1 MKKINILLAVLG
13 IVLLSSC
20 EGFLDVKPSNSTDAE
35 TSILTAGD
43 AKVVINGLMRK
54 MASSDYYGRNFIM
67 YGDAKGGDFAIAS
80 QGRGLDALYVFNHS
94 ATSNSYSGFWS
105 QLYHNILQANNL
117 IMNIEKIE
125 ADGKGSTTLSD
136 YKGQAL
142 AARALMYFDLVRLYG
157 KPYTMDKTSLGV
169 PLVLE
174 PLEETAQPTRAT
186 VEAVYTQIVKD
197 LADAEPIISKAVGTV
212 AVKGYINYYGVKAIQ
227 ARVNLTM
234 GKYPEALAAAEVVI
248 TSGKYNLYKY
258 TSDPTDKDEWISSWS
273 TQFGTESIFELAV
286 YPSEADLLT
295 GSLGYYLLRTAKISG
310 AMGWFMASDFFLN
323 RLKEDPT
330 DVRWGIM
337 DYDETSK
344 TRFGSCLKYA
354 GLDLKG
360 DKGTTSA
367 VNIKV
372 IRLSEMYLIAA
383 EAAFSQPT
391 PDKVKASTYLNAIRK
406 RSPALVASTSETV
419 TLDMIINEKS
429 KELFAEGQRY
439 FDMIR
444 LNRTITFNDDF
455 IKPAV
460 IITHR
465 TISIDRTFYKA
476 ILPIPKG
483 EMDAN
488 PAIAS
493 QQNPGY

>member
-35 TSILTAGD
+35 TSILTAAD
-43 AKVVINGLMRK
+43 AKVAINGLMRK

-105 QLYHNILQANNL
+105 QLYNNILQANNL
-117 IMNIEKIE
+117 LVNIEKIE
-125 ADGKGSTTLSD
+125 AAGKGSTALSD

-157 KPYTMDKTSLGV
+157 KPYNMDKTSLGV

-212 AVKGYINYYGVKAIQ
+212 AVKGFINYYGVKAIQ
-227 ARVNLTM
+227 ARVNLAM

-248 TSGKYNLYKY
+248 TSNKY
-258 TSDPTDKDEWISSWS
+258 TLYANDKWVKSWS
-273 TQFGTESIFELAV
+273 TQFDTESIFELAV

-310 AMGWFMASDFFLN
+310 AMGWFMASDYYMN

-354 GLDLKG
+354 GVDLKG

-406 RSPALVASTSETV
+406 RAPALVASTSETV
-419 TLDMIINEKS
+419 TLDMIVNEKS
-429 KELFAEGQRY
+429 KEFFAEGQRY

-476 ILPIPKG
+476 ILPIPKS
-483 EMDAN
+483 ELDAN

-493 QQNPGY
+493 QQNSGY

>member
-1 MKKINILLAVLG
+1 MKKINILFAVLG

-20 EGFLDVKPSNSTDAE
+20 ESFLDVKPSNSAAAE
-35 TSILTAGD
+35 TSILTAAD
-43 AKVVINGLMRK
+43 AKVAITGLMRK
-54 MASSDYYGRNFIM
+54 MTTSDYYGRNFVM
-67 YGDAKGGDFAIAS
+67 YGDAKGGDFAISS

-105 QLYHNILQANNL
+105 QLYNNILQANNL
-117 IMNIEKIE
+117 IINIEKIE

-142 AARALMYFDLVRLYG
+142 TARALMYFDLVRLYG
-157 KPYTMDKTSLGV
+157 KPYTMDKASLGV
-169 PLVLE
+169 PLILE
-174 PLEETAQPTRAT
+174 PLDASAQPTRAT
-186 VEAVYTQIVKD
+186 VEAVYTQVLKD
-197 LADAEPIISKAVGTV
+197 LADAEPLLTKTV
-212 AVKGYINYYGVKAIQ
+212 SATTKCYLNYYSNKAIQ

-248 TSGKYNLYKY
+248 TATTKFALY
-258 TSDPTDKDEWISSWS
+258 SNANWVGSWS
-273 TQFGTESIFELAV
+273 GQFGSESIFELAI
-286 YPSEADLLT
+286 YESEADLLT
-295 GSLGYYLLRTAKISG
+295 GSLGYYLMRLAKVKS
-310 AMGWFMASDFFLN
+310 AMGWFMASDYYLARLN
-323 RLKEDPT
+323 EDPT

-337 DYDETSK
+337 DYDEIAT
-344 TRFGSCLKYA
+344 TRFGSCVKYS
-354 GLDLKG
+354 GMDLKG
-360 DKGTTSA
+360 DKGSPSA

-406 RSPALVASTSETV
+406 RAPALAASTPTTV

-444 LNRTITFNDDF
+444 LNKTIVFNDEL
-455 IKPAV
+455 IQPAV

-465 TISIDRTFYKA
+465 TKSIDRTFYKA
-476 ILPIPKG
+476 ILPIPKS

-488 PAIAS
+488 PAIAV
-493 QQNPGY
+493 QQNTGY

>member
-1 MKKINILLAVLG
+1 MKKINIFLTVLG

-54 MASSDYYGRNFIM
+54 MASSDYYGRNFLM
-67 YGDAKGGDFAIAS
+67 YGDAKGGDFAISS
-80 QGRGLDALYVFNHS
+80 QGRGLDALYTFNHS
-94 ATSNSYSGFWS
+94 ASSNSYSGFWS

-125 ADGKGSTTLSD
+125 ADGKGSTTLSE

-142 AARALMYFDLVRLYG
+142 TARALMYFDLVRLYG
-157 KPYTMDKTSLGV
+157 KPYNMDKTSYGV

-174 PLEETAQPTRAT
+174 PLEETAQPTRAS
-186 VEAVYTQIVKD
+186 VEAVYTQILKD
-197 LADAEPIISKAVGTV
+197 LTDANPLLSTAARTTAIN
-212 AVKGYINYYGVKAIQ
+212 GYINKWANHAIQ

-234 GKYPEALAAAEVVI
+234 GRYPEALAAAEAVI
-248 TSGKYNLYKY
+248 ASGKFTLYAN
-258 TSDPTDKDEWISSWS
+258 DKWVKSWS
-273 TQFGTESIFELAV
+273 TQFDTESVFELAV
-286 YPSEADLLT
+286 YLSEADLLT
-295 GSLGYYLLRTAKISG
+295 GSLGYYLMRQAKKSG
-310 AMGWFMASDFFLN
+310 AMGWFMASDYYLN
-323 RLKEDPT
+323 RLKEDAT

-337 DYDETSK
+337 EYDETSK
-344 TRFGSCLKYA
+344 TRFGSCVKYS
-354 GLDLKG
+354 GPDLLG
-360 DKGTTSA
+360 DKGSPSA

-372 IRLSEMYLIAA
+372 IRYSEMYLIAA

-391 PDKVKASTYLNAIRK
+391 PDYVKASTYLNAIRK
-406 RSPALVASTSETV
+406 RAPLLVPTTSTTV

-444 LNRTITFNDDF
+444 LNKTITFNDDF

-465 TISIDRTFYKA
+465 TVSIDRTFYKA

-493 QQNPGY
+493 QQNTGY

>member
-1 MKKINILLAVLG
+1 MKKKNILLAVLG

-20 EGFLDVKPSNSTDAE
+20 EGFLDVKPSNSAASE
-35 TSILTAGD
+35 TSISNVAD
-43 AKVVINGLMRK
+43 AKVAISGLMRK

-94 ATSNSYSGFWS
+94 ASSNSYSGFWS
-105 QLYHNILQANNL
+105 QLYNNILQANNL
-117 IMNIEKIE
+117 IVNIAEIE
-125 ADGKGSTTLSD
+125 AAGKGSVALSE

-157 KPYTMDKTSLGV
+157 KPYSMDKTSLGV

-174 PLEETAQPTRAT
+174 PLDASAQPTRAT
-186 VEAVYTQIVKD
+186 VEAVYTQILKD
-197 LADAEPIISKAVGTV
+197 LADAEPLVSKAVGTV
-212 AVKGYINYYGVKAIQ
+212 AIKGYINYYAVKAIQ
-227 ARVNLTM
+227 AKVNLEM

-248 TSGKYNLYKY
+248 NDKKY
-258 TSDPTDKDEWISSWS
+258 TLYANDKWVGSWS
-273 TQFGTESIFELAV
+273 TQFGSESIFELAV

-295 GSLGYYLLRTAKISG
+295 GSLGYYLMRSAKVTG
-310 AMGWFMASDFFLN
+310 AMGWFMASDYYLARLN
-323 RLKEDPT
+323 QDPT

-344 TRFGSCLKYA
+344 TRFGSCMKYT
-354 GLDLKG
+354 GVDNKG
-360 DKGTTSA
+360 DKGTASA

-372 IRLSEMYLIAA
+372 IRLSEIYLIAA
-383 EAAFSQPT
+383 EAALRQAT
-391 PDKVKASTYLNAIRK
+391 PDLTKASTYLNLIRK
-406 RSPALVASTSETV
+406 RAPALAPSTSTTV
-419 TLDMIINEKS
+419 TLDMIIDEKS
-429 KELFAEGQRY
+429 KEFFAEGLRY

-444 LNRTITFNDDF
+444 LNKTITFNDDF

-465 TISIDRTFYKA
+465 TVSIDRTFYKA
-476 ILPIPKG
+476 ILPIPKS
-483 EMDAN
+483 EIDAN
-488 PAIAS
+488 PAIAG
-493 QQNPGY
+493 QQNSGY

>member
-35 TSILTAGD
+35 TSILTAAD
-43 AKVVINGLMRK
+43 AKVAINGLMRK

-105 QLYHNILQANNL
+105 QLYNNILQANNL
-117 IMNIEKIE
+117 LMNIEKIE
-125 ADGKGSTTLSD
+125 AAGKGSTALSE

-157 KPYTMDKTSLGV
+157 KPYNMDKTSLGV

-186 VEAVYTQIVKD
+186 VDAVYTQIIKD
-197 LADAEPIISKAVGTV
+197 LADAEPIVSKAVGTV
-212 AVKGYINYYGVKAIQ
+212 AVKGFINYYGVKAIQ
-227 ARVNLTM
+227 AKVNLAM
-234 GKYPEALAAAEVVI
+234 GKYPEALAAAEAVI
-248 TSGKYNLYKY
+248 TPAKY
-258 TSDPTDKDEWISSWS
+258 TLYANDKWVKSWS
-273 TQFGTESIFELAV
+273 TQFDTESIFELAV

-295 GSLGYYLLRTAKISG
+295 SSLGYYLLRNGKISG
-310 AMGWFMASDFFLN
+310 AMGWFMASDYYLN

-344 TRFGSCLKYA
+344 TRFGSCLKYT

-383 EAAFSQPT
+383 EAAISQPT

-406 RSPALVASTSETV
+406 RAPALAASTSETV
-419 TLDMIINEKS
+419 TLDMIIDEKS
-429 KELFAEGQRY
+429 KEFFAEGLRY

-455 IKPAV
+455 IQPAV

-465 TISIDRTFYKA
+465 EKSIDRTFYKA
-476 ILPIPKG
+476 ILPIPKS
-483 EMDAN
+483 ELDAN
-488 PAIAS
+488 PAIVS